1 MELNMNTT
9 KIIAV
14 VATVAVNAVLA
25 AAVVNLFEGNKADN
39 VQVAKVETITVTAKR
54 VAA

>member
-1 MELNMNTT
+1 MELIMNTT

-14 VATVAVNAVLA
+14 AATLAVNVILA
-25 AAVVNLFEGNKADN
+25 AAVVNLFAGDKTYD

-54 VAA
+54 A